1 MPGEAIADART
12 GIQFT
17 AADVPLLDRVLAA
30 LRGGTDAFAVPEG
43 YLGGGGGD
51 RLRRR
56 SQWGFEQ
63 PPEEFTVALARLR
76 RLTVVCP
83 GAEVR
88 QHTGEPWQWVGA
100 VPGVCDGDRPVLV
113 TGRDLGELAAA
124 MEAAVE
130 QRAWLRATLD
140 AIRASWEDYQI
151 WYGDGQWWALRR
163 DGQGEPLCA
172 PTSDVLHKLV
182 AENAVFC
189 PARRR

>member
-1 MPGEAIADART
+1 MLGEVITDART
-12 GIQFT
+12 RIQFT
-17 AADVPLLDRVLAA
+17 AADVSLLDRVLTA
-30 LRGGTDAFAVPEG
+30 LRGDTNASAVPEG
-43 YLGGGGGD
+43 YLSGGGGD

-56 SQWGFEQ
+56 SQWCIER

-88 QHTGEPWQWVGA
+88 QLTEVPWQWVGA
-100 VPGVCDGDRPVLV
+100 VPGVCEGDRPGLV

-140 AIRASWEDYQI
+140 AIRASWAEYQI

-172 PTSDVLHKLV
+172 PTPDALYKLV
-182 AENAVFC
+182 AEDAVFC
-189 PARRR
+189 PARPR